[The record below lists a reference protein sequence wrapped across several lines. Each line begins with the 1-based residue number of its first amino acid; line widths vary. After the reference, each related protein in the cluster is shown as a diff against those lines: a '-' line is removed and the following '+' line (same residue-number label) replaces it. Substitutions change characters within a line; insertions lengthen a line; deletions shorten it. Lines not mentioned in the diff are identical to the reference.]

1 MTGKPRIAKHRGQWF
16 VSRGWWI
23 GEKADTVKQAW
34 VNWTKLL
41 AAAQDAARVA
51 SR

>member
-1 MTGKPRIAKHRGQWF
+1 MTKKPRIAKHRGKWF

-41 AAAQDAARVA
+41 TAAQVEVRAA